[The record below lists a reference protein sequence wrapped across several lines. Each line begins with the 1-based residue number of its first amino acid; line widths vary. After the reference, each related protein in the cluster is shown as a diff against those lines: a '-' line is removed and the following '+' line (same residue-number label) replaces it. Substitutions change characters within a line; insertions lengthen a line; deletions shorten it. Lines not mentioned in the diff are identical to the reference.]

1 MNSRRKGLF
10 LKHYIV
16 AFFTMIA
23 VLVPVFTE
31 AQQLSIDA
39 ETGLTWFSKNDVR
52 IPGEGGTT
60 FDMLDLIGTDSDPYL
75 RLSFNLSLGE
85 KHHLR
90 LLFAPLQ
97 KSGTGIINEEISFE
111 ETVFQEGVPTEGIY
125 KFNTY
130 RLTYRYSFY
139 KQYRWELGAGAAALI
154 RDAKIELRQ
163 SDRSDKSTNVGFVPL
178 LHLFAEYSVNDPL
191 SVKLDAEGLGAPQ
204 GRAFDVALQV
214 QYDLNDQF
222 HLFGGYRVLEG
233 GSDGDEVYN
242 FSWINYASAGLRYS
256 L

>member
-1 MNSRRKGLF
+1 MESRNIGRLLNRYLLAF
-10 LKHYIV
+10 LI
-16 AFFTMIA
+16 FIA
-23 VLVPVFTE
+23 VYTPVLSE

-39 ETGLTWFSKNDVR
+39 ESGLAWFSKNDVR

-60 FDMLDLIGTDSDPYL
+60 FDMLDLIGTDTDPFL
-75 RLSFNLSLGE
+75 RLSFKLNFGE
-85 KHHLR
+85 RHHIR
-90 LLFAPLQ
+90 ALFAPLQ
-97 KSGTGIINEEISFE
+97 KSGTGIINEEVTFE
-111 ETVFQEGVPTEGIY
+111 DTVFQEGEPTEGIY

-139 KQYRWELGAGAAALI
+139 KQNGWELGGGAAALI

-163 SDRSDKSTNVGFVPL
+163 SNRSDKSTNVGFVPL
-178 LHLFAEYSVNDPL
+178 LHLFAEYSVNDLL

-214 QYDLNDQF
+214 QYNLNDHF

-256 L
+256 F

>member
-1 MNSRRKGLF
+1 MKSRNKGRI
-10 LKHYIV
+10 LKRYIV
-16 AFFTMIA
+16 AFLTFTALIM
-23 VLVPVFTE
+23 PVFTK

-39 ETGLTWFSKNDVR
+39 ESGLTWFSKNDVR
-52 IPGEGGTT
+52 IPGKGGTT
-60 FDMLDLIGTDSDPYL
+60 FDMLDLIGTDTDPYL
-75 RLSFNLSLGE
+75 RLSFNLNFGE
-85 KHHLR
+85 RHHLR
-90 LLFAPLQ
+90 ALFAPLK
-97 KSGTGIINEEISFE
+97 KSGTGIINDDITFE
-111 ETVFQEGVPTEGIY
+111 ETIFQDGEPTEGIY

-139 KQYRWELGAGAAALI
+139 KQNGWELGAGAAALI

-163 SDRSDKSTNVGFVPL
+163 NDRSVKSTNVGFVPL
-178 LHLFAEYSVNDPL
+178 LHLFAEYSVNEPL

-204 GRAFDVALQV
+204 GRAFDIALQV
-214 QYDLNDQF
+214 QYDLSDRF